1 MHIKKFGG
9 TSLAT
14 ASKLKTVAEIIFNAS
29 KKSQVAVVLSAMGK
43 VTDNLIEIISI
54 AVADGDWKSKIES
67 LEDFHNQTL
76 VELNCACR
84 LEAQKQQT
92 SISYLFQE
100 AQAKLQGI
108 SLLGQCP
115 KDTYAWLITLGEQLS
130 VSLMYSQL
138 ISLGLAIETID
149 ARAHIITTENAF
161 SGEVD
166 INQCKSNLSA
176 YKKSNAEVLLMPG
189 FCSSS
194 PSGKATTLGR
204 NGSDYSAA
212 LLAIS
217 LEAQRCEI
225 WTDVDGVYNANPR
238 EVSTAYLVP
247 QLSYYEAMELSYFG
261 ASVLHPKT
269 ITPLMHADI
278 PCVIRNTFNLDSEGT
293 IISQNAHKTDN
304 FATAI
309 SSLENI
315 TMVTVS
321 GPGMKGMVGM
331 AARVFDTMS
340 DKNISIILITQSS
353 SEYSISFCI
362 DTHSKTLAQ
371 QCLNDTFALELKN
384 EMLEPISFKDNLA
397 IITLISDNMK
407 KRRGTAAQFFQSLA
421 IANVNIIAIAQGSN
435 ERSISAVIEEDRI
448 KRGLRSCH
456 QLFFDSRQQVE
467 IILIGCGLV
476 GNAFLMQIQK
486 QQAYLNK
493 QNIRIKVCGIINSK
507 GALLNENG
515 IDLSHYKQSLQTD
528 LKEFDKE
535 QLKAFRQQSNM
546 INPIIVDCTSSTE
559 IAQDYCDFFEAG
571 YHIVAANKKAN
582 TLSYEYYKKLKQ
594 TAVHS
599 HRQFNYETNVG
610 AGLPV
615 IDTFRNLL
623 RAGDKL
629 VKFEGILSG
638 SMSYIFGK
646 LDEGL
651 PLSQAVIKAKE
662 KGFTE
667 PDPRDDLSG
676 MDIAR
681 KVLIIARESG
691 LKLELSDVKIDS
703 LLTQELIDAASVQE
717 FMEKLPKLD
726 DKIKKLNQLAQ
737 AKNCVLRYIGTVSNN
752 DCSVK
757 IEEIPQTSALYSV
770 KEGENAISFY
780 SQYYQ
785 PIPMVL
791 RGYGA
796 GADVTAAGIF
806 SDVIKIVPSKS
817 SLT

>member
-1 MHIKKFGG
+1 MHVKKFGG

-14 ASKLKTVAEIIFNAS
+14 AKKLSAVAQIIFQAS
-29 KKSQVAVVLSAMGK
+29 QQTKVAVVLSAMGK
-43 VTDNLIEIISI
+43 VTDSLIDIITTAI
-54 AVADGDWKSKIES
+54 DDGDWKSKIDT
-67 LEDFHNQTL
+67 LEDYHNKAL

-115 KDTYAWLITLGEQLS
+115 DDIYAWLITLGEQLS
-130 VSLMYSQL
+130 ISLMYSQL
-138 ISLGLAIETID
+138 VSLGLKVEIID
-149 ARAHIITTENAF
+149 ARAHIITTEDAS

-166 INQCKSNLSA
+166 IDSCKSNLSK
-176 YKKSNAEVLLMPG
+176 YKNSDTDVLLMPG

-194 PSGKATTLGR
+194 PSGKPTTLGR

-217 LEAQRCEI
+217 LDAEKCEI

-238 EVSTAYLVP
+238 EVNSAYLVP

-269 ITPLMHADI
+269 ITPLMQADI
-278 PCVIRNTFNLDSEGT
+278 PCVIRNTFNLESEGT
-293 IISQNAHKTDN
+293 IISQKSHTTDN

-340 DKNISIILITQSS
+340 DKNISIVLITQSS

-362 DTHSKTLAQ
+362 DTHSKFLAQ
-371 QCLNDTFALELKN
+371 QCLEETFALELKSQ
-384 EMLEPISFKDNLA
+384 MLEPISFKDNLA

-448 KRGLRSCH
+448 KRGLKSCH

-476 GNAFLMQIQK
+476 GDAFLMQIQK

-493 QNIRIKVCGIINSK
+493 QNINIKVCGIINSK

-515 IDLSHYKQSLQTD
+515 IDLSQYKQSLQTD
-528 LKEFDKE
+528 LKEFNKE

-559 IAQDYCDFFEAG
+559 VAEDYCDFFEAG

-582 TLSYEYYKKLKQ
+582 TLSYEYYKKLKHY
-594 TAVHS
+594 ALLS

-651 PLSQAVIKAKE
+651 PLSKAVLKAKA

-691 LKLELSDVKIDS
+691 LDLELSDVKIDS
-703 LLTQELIDAASVQE
+703 LLTQELIEAENTQE
-717 FMEKLPKLD
+717 FMIKLPDLD
-726 DKIKKLNQLAQ
+726 ENIKELNQQ
-737 AKNCVLRYIGTVSNN
+737 ARAENCVLRYIGIVEQNQ
-752 DCSVK
+752 CSVK
-757 IEEIPQTSALYSV
+757 IEKVPKESALYSV
-770 KEGENAISFY
+770 KDGENAISFY

-806 SDVIKIVPSKS
+806 SDVMKIVPSKS
-817 SLT
+817 SFV